1 MLLHVKF
8 RAKEFDCSL
17 TRELVQLIDREADLI
32 NRYVAAF
39 CMCVPFFVDMP
50 CEGQVVLSSSY
61 MLIHACQAC
70 LIKHVATS
78 AVHTCISVTCKSQ
91 DLSQTC
97 KCFLVFLLLHAYT
110 FCPGED
116 RCLENKAGRTF
127 STSFSVFVMCHNP
140 GLCCCRGRK
149 SSSMEGLRKRI
160 CTLFLQ
166 FIENP
171 MFNPEAAN
179 FFNLSIKTCS
189 TENYMFTG
197 LTASDSATLAAKSL
211 LV

>member
-1 MLLHVKF
+1 M
-8 RAKEFDCSL
+8 
-17 TRELVQLIDREADLI
+17 I
-32 NRYVAAF
+32 
-39 CMCVPFFVDMP
+39 
-50 CEGQVVLSSSY
+50 LSSSY
-61 MLIHACQAC
+61 MLLHACQAC

-78 AVHTCISVTCKSQ
+78 AVHTCISVICKSQ
-91 DLSQTC
+91 DVSQTC

-110 FCPGED
+110 LRQMFAEQ
-116 RCLENKAGRTF
+116 GRQDLQHITL
-127 STSFSVFVMCHNP
+127 SVCHVP
-140 GLCCCRGRK
+140 QSLCCCRGRK

-160 CTLFLQ
+160 STLFLQ